1 MFTGIVEAMGTVT
14 SVAEDGAR
22 SQLTI
27 STPGWGADLQ
37 HGESI
42 AVDGVCLTVAKH
54 TGDEWIAD
62 VMRIT
67 RELTT
72 LGSVQPGARVNL
84 ERAMRADGRFGG
96 HILQGHVD
104 GIATLVARDSQ
115 PDWDDLTFEIPEHL
129 ARYVVAKGSIALNG
143 TSLTVAGRGR
153 PACHRV
159 ADPDDAGGDHL
170 RRARGGRPGERRGRR
185 HRQARRAPAAGASMS
200 DPIVELVERALEDLK
215 QGKPVLVSDSRDRE
229 NEADFILSAERATV
243 EWIAWG
249 IRHSSGYLCA
259 PMPSEKA
266 DALHLPLMVPRSED
280 PRRTAYTVSVDAAS
294 GITTGISAADRHR
307 TLQVLARPDAKPEDV
322 IRPGHVLPLRA
333 VAGGVLHRPGHTE
346 AAVDLCRL
354 AGLEPVGVIAELVND
369 DGTMMRQGDA
379 SQLAQKEGL
388 VLMTIADLIHY
399 RRAKNDVPE
408 PVEPQPHRVALD
420 GEARLPTQYGEFTI
434 KGFRDERTGDQH
446 VVLWRAPVEGV
457 VPIVRVHSECLTG
470 DAFGSVRCECGPQLH
485 AAMERVAQEG
495 GAVIYLTG
503 HEGRGIGILHKI
515 QAYALQDAGRDTVD
529 ANTDLGLPVD
539 RREYGAAAAILHQ
552 LGLQRI
558 RLLTN
563 NPAKVEGLR
572 ASGIDVA
579 ERVALHVGAH
589 PENEA
594 YRLAKIERMGH
605 IKGDDE

>member
-1 MFTGIVEAMGTVT
+1 
-14 SVAEDGAR
+14 
-22 SQLTI
+22 
-27 STPGWGADLQ
+27 
-37 HGESI
+37 
-42 AVDGVCLTVAKH
+42 
-54 TGDEWIAD
+54 
-62 VMRIT
+62 
-67 RELTT
+67 
-72 LGSVQPGARVNL
+72 
-84 ERAMRADGRFGG
+84 
-96 HILQGHVD
+96 
-104 GIATLVARDSQ
+104 
-115 PDWDDLTFEIPEHL
+115 
-129 ARYVVAKGSIALNG
+129 
-143 TSLTVAGRGR
+143 
-153 PACHRV
+153 
-159 ADPDDAGGDHL
+159 
-170 RRARGGRPGERRGRR
+170 
-185 HRQARRAPAAGASMS
+185 MS

-408 PVEPQPHRVALD
+408 PVEPQPHRVAFD